1 MRINKIAL
9 SKLLK
14 LEVPQLAKLVL
25 EIVEKHEPENLF
37 LEKAFND
44 FSTLE
49 PEIESLIVGH
59 GPHPLT
65 PRIEAIRQQRTLYAT
80 SISFQVKGL
89 TRGYMI
95 GTEDSVAKVKH
106 ATDLYLLNLRAHN
119 EEIINERIDQF
130 LSEIDS
136 DEDLEGALSELGLT
150 SYFNELR
157 NSHSSFKEL
166 VFKRIASISKRPKGV
181 GPVAMKVVRN
191 GMKVMFSRIEVAQL
205 DNKDLDYTP
214 LISELNEQLIRY
226 RGLIKIRET
235 ILRNKKEGLDENG
248 TTVPA
253 SRTYNLNGGNVLN
266 GNFDLFG
273 EDQKKADASS
283 SKPSQLP
290 DVEKED

>member
-1 MRINKIAL
+1 MAF

-14 LEVPQLAKLVL
+14 LEVPQLAKQVL
-25 EIVEKHEPENLF
+25 AIVEKHNPEVLL

-44 FSTLE
+44 FDALK
-49 PEIESLIVGH
+49 PEIESLIVGYGTH
-59 GPHPLT
+59 QLT
-65 PRIEAIRQQRTLYAT
+65 PQIEVLRKKRLLYAT

-89 TRGYMI
+89 TRGYII
-95 GTEDSVAKVKH
+95 GTNDAVMRVKH

-119 EEIINERIDQF
+119 EEIINEKIDQF
-130 LSEIDS
+130 LNEIDL
-136 DEDLEGALSELGLT
+136 DEDLEGAMSELGLT